1 MLDGG
6 PSRTSQLA
14 QRRAMSR
21 AEMPRRQPEVT
32 PTAEPEPVGGRRSD
46 FDRPVQTSR
55 PPKKTGKLGLVIA
68 TLGVLVLL
76 GLAAWMFWLQPASI
90 AGKIDTNK
98 YQAIFFS
105 NGQVYFGKL
114 TIENDAYYSLSDVF
128 YIQNDTASADEESSE
143 GASDQKLI
151 KRGSEVY
158 GPEDPMII
166 DRSQVMFFENIKS
179 DSEVSQLIRNYKS
192 GNN

>member
-21 AEMPRRQPEVT
+21 AEPPRRQPEVA
-32 PTAEPEPVGGRRSD
+32 PTAEPEPVSNNRPD
-46 FDRPVQTSR
+46 FQRPAPTSR
-55 PPKKTGKLGLVIA
+55 PPKKSGKLGLIIA
-68 TLGVLVLL
+68 AVGALVLL

-98 YQAIFFS
+98 YQAVFFS

-114 TIENDAYYSLSDVF
+114 TIEKGAYYSLSDVF
-128 YIQNDTASADEESSE
+128 YIQNDSASGDEESAES
-143 GASDQKLI
+143 SDQKLI

-166 DRSQVMFFENIKS
+166 DKSQVMFFENIKS